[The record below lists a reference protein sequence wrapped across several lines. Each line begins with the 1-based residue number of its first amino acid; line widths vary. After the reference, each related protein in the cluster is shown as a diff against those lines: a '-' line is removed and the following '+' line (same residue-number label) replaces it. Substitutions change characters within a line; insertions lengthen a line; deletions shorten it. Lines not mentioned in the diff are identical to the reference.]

1 MNFLLPLLLGL
12 AHGVSDASAGL
23 LVGLLWGS
31 NLPNG
36 AYLILLYN
44 GIAFGFQP
52 VAGLALDRWNQ
63 PRRGAAIG
71 LLCTALGLA
80 ASLRSLPL
88 GVILVGLGSAFLH
101 AGGGA
106 VAIQAQ
112 PGRAAQIGLFAAFGV
127 VGLSLGTMASAVFSL
142 KTVALFVAALLGI
155 AVLIWLWKPHLIAV
169 SHAAEADPFA
179 SAKWTM
185 ALLLLA
191 AVALRS
197 LAWTG
202 VQTSQHV
209 VTAFQLAL
217 AAGTGKLLG
226 GFLSDR
232 LGWRTWAVAALAG
245 ALGLLVFGN
254 SWGAMAVLVGV
265 ALLQSLTPLS
275 MAVMGRFM
283 PNSPALASSLANGLG
298 VMLGGI
304 AFFFVPRGWFTT
316 AVLVTAVLASGA
328 AYAWALA
335 LKFGTKNG

>member
-1 MNFLLPLLLGL
+1 MNWLLPLLLGL

-23 LVGLLWGS
+23 LVGVLWGS
-31 NLPNG
+31 NLPS
-36 AYLILLYN
+36 AAALILLYN
-44 GIAFGFQP
+44 GIAFGLQP

-63 PRRGAAIG
+63 PRLGASIG

-88 GVILVGLGSAFLH
+88 GVILVGLGSAFFH

-106 VAIQAQ
+106 VVIQAR
-112 PGRAAQIGLFAAFGV
+112 PGLASQIGLFAAFGV
-127 VGLSLGTMASAVFSL
+127 VGLSLGIMASAVFSL
-142 KTVALFVAALLGI
+142 ETAVLFVTALLGI
-155 AVLIWLWKPHLIAV
+155 ALLIWLWKPHLLAV
-169 SHAAEADPFA
+169 SRAADADPFSPA
-179 SAKWTM
+179 AWT
-185 ALLLLA
+185 AAVVLLV

-202 VQTSQHV
+202 VQTSQQV
-209 VTAFQLAL
+209 VTALQLAL

-275 MAVMGRFM
+275 MAAGGRLM

-304 AFFFVPRGWFTT
+304 PFFFLSRDWFTT
-316 AVLVTAVLASGA
+316 AVLVTAVFASGA
-328 AYAWALA
+328 AYAWALT
-335 LKFGTKNG
+335 LKFDTKNG